1 MLPAAVELRQ
11 VNSLNNRV
19 EQDHRCIKRLLKLG
33 MGFFSCETAWRIW
46 QGYEM
51 MNMIRK
57 GQVQE
62 VDKGDTRSQA
72 AFIAELFGVPI

>member
-1 MLPAAVELRQ
+1 LYHVLIISTIALLVEYFASSQAVHNGIL
-11 VNSLNNRV
+11 
-19 EQDHRCIKRLLKLG
+19 
-33 MGFFSCETAWRIW
+33 